1 MVDKNLISP
10 SDGEQVVKNFLALN
24 KNLLKPKNLSIQ
36 HNNLLIDHENLSIKF
51 PALNKTVGF

>member
-10 SDGEQVVKNFLALN
+10 SDGELVVNNLLALN

>member
-1 MVDKNLISP
+1 MVDKNIISL
-10 SDGEQVVKNFLALN
+10 SDGEQVVNNLLALN

-36 HNNLLIDHENLSIKF
+36 DNNLLIDHENLSIKF